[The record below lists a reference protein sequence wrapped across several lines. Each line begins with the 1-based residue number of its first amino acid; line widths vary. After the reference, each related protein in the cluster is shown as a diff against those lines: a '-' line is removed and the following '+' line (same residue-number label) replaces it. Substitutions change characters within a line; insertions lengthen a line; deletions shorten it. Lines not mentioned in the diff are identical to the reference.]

1 MKNAL
6 LVNKKDATKDNS
18 LHVLGKI
25 IRKYKKPQRDILIQ
39 LSMKYPSSTRAL
51 LGMIFEEEKI
61 MGPLDKIRETLNPIS
76 KFKITL
82 RDYDK
87 VIMDNW
93 NIK

>member
-1 MKNAL
+1 MLKGIP
-6 LVNKKDATKDNS
+6 DTTRDNS

-25 IRKYKKPQRDILIQ
+25 IRKYKKADRDMLIQ

-51 LGMIFEEEKI
+51 LGVIFESEKI

-76 KFKITL
+76 KFNVAL
-82 RDYDK
+82 RNYDK